1 MSNIYSTYTN
11 PIDSLI
17 FDPIAEPLETK
28 NDLTLWTNVQFTFN
42 ENPPIFDSSQTE
54 SQIDINSSSNSS
66 SPSTENITYEKFL
79 NYLNPELQ
87 TTQQT
92 NIKNTISP
100 ENLNSRPH
108 PILPKLS
115 LDDLTKVLLSPVPVS
130 MVGAQKPVQPSKSSE
145 SKEKSLINED
155 KRKRNTA
162 ASARFRIKKKL
173 KEQEMEKTIREMTEK
188 SKALQGYVDDLE
200 KEIKWLRDILTDKE
214 KP

>member
-17 FDPIAEPLETK
+17 FDPIAESLETK
-28 NDLTLWTNVQFTFN
+28 NDLTLWTNVQFTFD
-42 ENPPIFDSSQTE
+42 ENPPVFDSSQTE
-54 SQIDINSSSNSS
+54 SQPDTNNSSNSS
-66 SPSTENITYEKFL
+66 SPSTENITYEKIL

-92 NIKNTISP
+92 YIKNSTSP

-130 MVGAQKPVQPSKSSE
+130 MVGVQKPVQPSKSSE
-145 SKEKSLINED
+145 SKEKSLINDD

-188 SKALQGYVDDLE
+188 SKALQNYVDDLE

>member
-1 MSNIYSTYTN
+1 
-11 PIDSLI
+11 
-17 FDPIAEPLETK
+17 
-28 NDLTLWTNVQFTFN
+28 
-42 ENPPIFDSSQTE
+42 
-54 SQIDINSSSNSS
+54 
-66 SPSTENITYEKFL
+66 
-79 NYLNPELQ
+79 
-87 TTQQT
+87 
-92 NIKNTISP
+92 
-100 ENLNSRPH
+100 
-108 PILPKLS
+108 
-115 LDDLTKVLLSPVPVS
+115 
-130 MVGAQKPVQPSKSSE
+130 MVGVQKSMQPSKSSE